1 MKTFSPRASKL
12 TIIPVDRKSLLNA
25 IIHFE
30 KSNNQISNQH
40 ILSLKDICTRRL
52 LLFLGDD
59 CEIYKNFLSSQ
70 LVRYITYDYLTETNN
85 NQYQLINN
93 NEFFSNTKRLVC
105 RDCSLNDLG
114 ASKCRRRKCLA
125 NRVRQVLNQLSC
137 QIIPW
142 EKQGQFAILENN
154 NNDDDDDDD
163 DDDDNSIVFIYLK
176 SNYSRYESSK
186 QQQQQQHGK
195 KDDRSWI
202 QKQFYLLDLLRIL
215 HLNIAR
221 G

>member
-1 MKTFSPRASKL
+1 MIKTIVPRVSKL
-12 TIIPVDRKSLLNA
+12 AIIPVGRESLLNA

-30 KSNNQISNQH
+30 KSNDQISNRC

-52 LLFLGDD
+52 LLFVGDD
-59 CEIYKNFLSSQ
+59 HEIYNQYLSSQ

-85 NQYQLINN
+85 NQYRLINN
-93 NEFFSNTKRLVC
+93 DELFSNSRLLVC
-105 RDCSLNDLG
+105 RNCSLSNLG

-142 EKQGQFAILENN
+142 EKREQFLILENN
-154 NNDDDDDDD
+154 DDDD

-176 SNYSRYESSK
+176 SNCSRHKSS
-186 QQQQQQHGK
+186 QQRHEQNN
-195 KDDRSWI
+195 DRSWI
-202 QKQFYLLDLLRIL
+202 QKQLYLIDLLRIL
-215 HLNIAR
+215 HINIAR
-221 G
+221 E